1 MREMTIRAYMV
12 KTNKKEHGEYK
23 EIIPQLIIGEKIL
36 IERDDLL
43 SNMSETDLIDFL
55 LIKGHDYTNDDLCGS
70 IELTIDDWEEIK
82 KQFRNTNA
90 EYSKLTQEM
99 VQKMVYKYKE
109 FFQMIDMIFKMGEA
123 DYIEFECK

>member
-1 MREMTIRAYMV
+1 MTIRAYMV

-99 VQKMVYKYKE
+99 VQKMVYKYK
-109 FFQMIDMIFKMGEA
+109 
-123 DYIEFECK
+123 